1 MSSLPRLPGIP
12 SISPVQDTTIAAI
25 LRPMK
30 ESIEILGGAVSG
42 NALPSGYTITSG
54 FNTAI
59 SNTTT
64 IISGYDGTTDY
75 TPPPTPSGLTIS
87 AGFTNIL
94 LSWNDPNISGTFLNY
109 AYTEIWRST
118 NNVLANAKL
127 QGFAPGAVYSD
138 PVGTNKSFYYWIR
151 FVSQAN
157 IAGPYNSSVGTL
169 GGTGLV
175 GGVDLSDL
183 IIDAAKLAADAV
195 ESGKIKDYAI
205 TVTKIA
211 NLAVGNAAIANL
223 AVTNAKIADLAV
235 DDAKISNLS
244 VNKLTAGSV
253 SVGQYIQST
262 GFSSGTNG
270 WKIDGNGSAEFGS
283 ASIRGQITA
292 AQIDSR
298 GLSIKN
304 SSGTVIFAA
313 GTNLEAQFINPA
325 AGWLNSALVPSITT
339 AQNTADTA
347 NSNASSALSTANT
360 ANSNATT
367 ALNSV
372 AGKLSKA
379 GDTITGRVTFSVADG
394 MFAGTNTSNGVY
406 FGSTGLI
413 GRKDGVNTFYIDTA
427 GDAVFGGT
435 LSAAK
440 GSFEGSMVVGSNPTL
455 VSGPNMTGSG
465 ANIYNNGSFV
475 LGNNATNISF
485 NGSTMK
491 LNGDIVNTNSIP
503 LGAISTTVSATGAI
517 NTTFSTGVAVS
528 VNTPATT
535 FPSGT
540 VINCFFTAVKIDYG
554 AGDIN
559 LLLNLR
565 TSDGTL
571 VATFLGQSGLEA
583 VQTMGPNGDK
593 VTATFTGTYVIP
605 FDGSFVVEAYI
616 YNGYGGSWICKHADL
631 IVLASKR

>member
-30 ESIEILGGAVSG
+30 ESIEILGGAISG
-42 NALPSGYTITSG
+42 NPLPNGTTISSGLNPAISLTTIT
-54 FNTAI
+54 NV
-59 SNTTT
+59 
-64 IISGYDGTTDY
+64 YDGATDTTV
-75 TPPPTPSGLTIS
+75 PPTASGLTIS
-87 AGFTNIL
+87 SGFTNIL
-94 LSWNDPNISGTFLNY
+94 LSWTDPNVSGTFLNY
-109 AYTEIWRST
+109 AYTEVWRSVD
-118 NNVLANAKL
+118 NVLANAKL

-138 PVGTNKSFYYWIR
+138 PVGTSKSFYYWIR
-151 FVSQAN
+151 FVSQAD
-157 IAGPYNSSVGTL
+157 IAGPYNSSIGTL

-175 GGVDLSDL
+175 GGVDLGPL
-183 IIDAAKLAADAV
+183 IVDATKLAAEAV
-195 ESGKIKDYAI
+195 ESGKIKDAAI
-205 TVTKIA
+205 TTTKIA

-223 AVTNAKIADLAV
+223 AVSNAKIANLAV
-235 DDAKISNLS
+235 DDAKISDLS

-339 AQNTADTA
+339 AQNTADSAASTA
-347 NSNASSALSTANT
+347 NSASSTANTANTNASSALSQ
-360 ANSNATT
+360 
-367 ALNSV
+367 V

-413 GRKDGVNTFYIDTA
+413 GRKGGVNTFYIDTA
-427 GDAVFGGT
+427 GDAVFGGS
-435 LSAAK
+435 LSAAT
-440 GSFEGSMVVGSNPTL
+440 GSFAGSMAVGSSPTL

-465 ANIYNNGSFV
+465 ANIYSNGSFV
-475 LGNNATNISF
+475 LGNAATNISF

-517 NTTFSTGVAVS
+517 NFTFTGSTSTSVS
-528 VNTPATT
+528 TAATT
-535 FPSGT
+535 FPVGT
-540 VINCFFTAVKIDYG
+540 VINCFFTAVKVDFG

-565 TSDGTL
+565 TSSGTL

-583 VQTMGPNGDK
+583 VQTMGPGGDK

-616 YNGYGGSWICKHADL
+616 YNGYGNSWTCKHADL

>member
-1 MSSLPRLPGIP
+1 MANLPKLPGIP
-12 SISPVQDTTIAAI
+12 SISSVQDTTVAAI
-25 LRPMK
+25 LRPIK
-30 ESIEILGGAVSG
+30 ESIEILGGAISG
-42 NALPSGYTITSG
+42 NPLPNGTVVDSGLNPAISLTTIT
-54 FNTAI
+54 
-59 SNTTT
+59 TT
-64 IISGYDGTTDY
+64 YNGTTD
-75 TPPPTPSGLTIS
+75 TTVPPTASGLTIS

-94 LSWNDPNISGTFLNY
+94 LSWDDPNTSGTFLNY
-109 AYTEIWRST
+109 AYTEVWRSVD
-118 NNVLANAKL
+118 NVLSNAVL

-138 PVGTNKSFYYWIR
+138 PVGTNKSYYYWIR
-151 FVSQAN
+151 FVSQAS

-175 GGVDLSDL
+175 GGVDLGPL
-183 IIDAAKLAADAV
+183 IVDATKLAAEAV

-205 TVTKIA
+205 TTTKIA

-223 AVTNAKIADLAV
+223 AVSNAKIANLAV
-235 DDAKISNLS
+235 DDAKISDLS

-270 WKIDGNGSAEFGS
+270 WKIDGNGSAEFDS

-325 AGWLNSALVPSITT
+325 AGWLNSALVPSITA
-339 AQNTADTA
+339 AQNTADSAQGTA
-347 NSNASSALSTANT
+347 TNANNT
-360 ANSNATT
+360 ANN

-394 MFAGTNTSNGVY
+394 MFAGTDTSNGVY

-413 GRKDGVNTFYIDTA
+413 GRKAGVNTFYINTA

-435 LSAAK
+435 LSAAT
-440 GSFEGSMVVGSNPTL
+440 GSFAGSMSVGSSPTL
-455 VSGPNMTGSG
+455 VTGPTMTGSG
-465 ANIYNNGSFV
+465 ANIYSNGNFV
-475 LGNNATNISF
+475 LGNATTNISF

-503 LGAISTTVSATGAI
+503 LGAISTTLSATGAI
-517 NTTFSTGVAVS
+517 GTVFGYAVS
-528 VNTPATT
+528 DSVVTAATT
-535 FPSGT
+535 LPSGT
-540 VINCFFTAVKIDYG
+540 VINCFFTAVKVDNG
-554 AGDIN
+554 SGDLNLYLN
-559 LLLNLR
+559 LL
-565 TSDGTL
+565 TSGGTL

-593 VTATFTGTYVIP
+593 VTATFTGSYVIP
-605 FDGSFVVEAYI
+605 YDGSFKVQAYMW
-616 YNGYGGSWICKHADL
+616 NGYGSSWTCKHADL

>member
-1 MSSLPRLPGIP
+1 
-12 SISPVQDTTIAAI
+12 
-25 LRPMK
+25 MK